1 MRVAIPARQTILQP
15 PIDGMRGSAYKD
27 GLSGTNPGRP
37 FLPAFGRLDRT
48 PELHAI
54 GNAMMQEVRSAAAG
68 RKKSAIA
75 AVGSGGLSAAGL
87 AAAYQHYESA
97 VQLVQGGKYEKALA
111 AFEKLLASAPPQL
124 VERCN
129 MYISTC
135 RRQLAQ
141 SQLSFLTPEEHYDYA
156 VSQLN
161 TGYYEEAREHFN
173 RILGD
178 HPEADYALY
187 GLALLDSITGR
198 SQDCLRNLARAI
210 ELNPKNRLQ
219 ARADNDFQS
228 MVDDP
233 RFTELLYP
241 EIP

>member
-1 MRVAIPARQTILQP
+1 
-15 PIDGMRGSAYKD
+15 
-27 GLSGTNPGRP
+27 
-37 FLPAFGRLDRT
+37 
-48 PELHAI
+48 
-54 GNAMMQEVRSAAAG
+54 MMQEVRSAAPS
-68 RKKSAIA
+68 RKKPSIA
-75 AVGSGGLSAAGL
+75 AVASGGLT
-87 AAAYQHYESA
+87 AAAVAAAFQHYESA
-97 VQLVQGGKYEKALA
+97 VQLLQSGKYEKALA
-111 AFEKLLASAPPQL
+111 AFEKLLATAPAQL
-124 VERCN
+124 AERCK
-129 MYISTC
+129 MYVATC
-135 RRQLAQ
+135 KRQLAQ

-173 RILGD
+173 LILED
-178 HPEADYALY
+178 YPEADFAHY

-198 SQDCLRNLARAI
+198 SQDCLNNLARAI

-241 EIP
+241 EVP